1 MEMISNDER
10 VLCPPVE
17 LIETE
22 TTLILKVEIPGVKI
36 SDLDVRTT
44 EKAIAINGLR
54 RSKHHSDEK
63 EIFSSQLSYGQIKCT
78 VELPVTI
85 EHGCVEAELVDGI
98 LTLIMPKMRISEKK
112 SDRLHRKVEFVA
124 FSN

>member
-1 MEMISNDER
+1 MRSSDER
-10 VLCPPVE
+10 ILCPPVE

-22 TTLILKVEIPGVKI
+22 TTLILKAEIPGVKI

-44 EKAIAINGLR
+44 QNAIVINGLR

-63 EIFSSQLSYGQIKCT
+63 EIFSSQLAYGQIKCT

-85 EHGCVEAELVDGI
+85 KHGCVEAELVDGI
-98 LTLIMPKMRISEKK
+98 LTLIMPKLHILEKNG
-112 SDRLHRKVEFVA
+112 DRRRRQVEFAA

>member
-1 MEMISNDER
+1 MRFNDER
-10 VLCPPVE
+10 ILCPPVE

-44 EKAIAINGLR
+44 QNAIAINGLR

-63 EIFSSQLSYGQIKCT
+63 EVFSSQLAYGQIKCT
-78 VELPVTI
+78 VELPVSI
-85 EHGCVEAELVDGI
+85 EHRCIEAELVDGI
-98 LTLIMPKMRISEKK
+98 LTLIMPKLHILEKNG
-112 SDRLHRKVEFVA
+112 DRRRRQVEFAA

>member
-1 MEMISNDER
+1 MISNDESI
-10 VLCPPVE
+10 LCPPVE

-36 SDLDVRTT
+36 SDLDVRITHN
-44 EKAIAINGLR
+44 AISIDGLR
-54 RSKHHSDEK
+54 RSKHYSDEK

-85 EHGCVEAELVDGI
+85 QHDCVEAELVDGI
-98 LTLIMPKMRISEKK
+98 LTLNLPKSQVSETN
-112 SDRLHRKVEFVA
+112 SDRRQKQVKFVA
-124 FSN
+124 FSS